1 MSSDG
6 FAYRSFQ
13 DDSSV
18 WLRSTIVSLSLA
30 SITCLCLVFIRLS
43 ENMVRFNLLCT
54 NIDPIGSGKLFVLS
68 TVTVNEG
75 DESQM
80 RLSYFKCLVFTHY
93 RTPGTKPCFGVLNL
107 FVCVQDGYLL
117 VLSAVLITKEIM
129 VFKNH
134 AFQAKISGLQHWP
147 SVLVRCIILC
157 FCIMVLIFLLYWSHR
172 FFVVSFRIWYMFA
185 GLRFWWSRFSLSS
198 VTLQGRYMYC

>member
-1 MSSDG
+1 
-6 FAYRSFQ
+6 
-13 DDSSV
+13 
-18 WLRSTIVSLSLA
+18 
-30 SITCLCLVFIRLS
+30 
-43 ENMVRFNLLCT
+43 MVRFNLLCT

-157 FCIMVLIFLLYWSHR
+157 FCIMVLIFCYT
-172 FFVVSFRIWYMFA
+172 
-185 GLRFWWSRFSLSS
+185 GLIVSLSS
-198 VTLQGRYMYC
+198 PSGSDICSQACVSDEAVSRCHP